1 MRARHAATAGA
12 VLAVAAAAALV
23 LASGGALAGD
33 NVALFAFEPTEI
45 EADPGEEVTVEIVM
59 TSHGGY
65 GGEGVGTVA
74 FALDYDPDVLSVT
87 DLEAGPWLEGDG
99 AEVAVD
105 REVDEKRGEVRLN
118 QSREPA
124 GEGVT
129 GTAPIATATL
139 EVRENAEATNAT
151 LTVTGSSVE
160 LVDGNPQSTMVRDAV
175 VVVDGGE
182 PTDGAGDATDGGD
195 GEDPDPEG
203 VTLADGD
210 AGAEEEAD
218 GENDA
223 AGATGE
229 TGGDEPSLALLA
241 GVGTIAFLSVVC
253 LAAIALRKRDPGV

>member
-1 MRARHAATAGA
+1 MGPRDSAAAGA
-12 VLAVAAAAALV
+12 VLAVVVAAALV

-99 AEVAVD
+99 VEVAVD
-105 REVDEKRGEVRLN
+105 REVDEERGEVRLN

-139 EVRENAEATNAT
+139 EVREDAEATNAT

-182 PTDGAGDATDGGD
+182 PTDGGD
-195 GEDPDPEG
+195 GEDADPEG

-210 AGAEEEAD
+210 ASSGEEAD
-218 GENDA
+218 GEDDDA
-223 AGATGE
+223 ADATGE

-241 GVGTIAFLSVVC
+241 GVGTIAFVSVVC